1 MNFNLKDLIEQGMIA
16 FDEEIEEIAE
26 CALRE
31 QNLES
36 AKMKM
41 EREWEHIV
49 FKLMPFRNTGR
60 VILADTQEI

>member
-1 MNFNLKDLIEQGMIA
+1 MIA